1 MHIKKME
8 RGAVVPRALGVF
20 QLTVSLA
27 ALRSEPVSNLALVLQ
42 VEVPGLFFAVGIL
55 DVEGDDGLGLFEGVL
70 AVSLVGLER
79 LVDDVEGGGR
89 GVGICRLLVPGERK
103 RRHEYASI
111 PFLRDMVD
119 VVVKKQNASR

>member
-1 MHIKKME
+1 ME
-8 RGAVVPRALGVF
+8 KDVVVPFALGVS

-27 ALRSEPVSNLALVLQ
+27 ALGGEPVSNLALVLQ

-55 DVEGDDGLGLFEGVL
+55 DVECDDGLGLLEGVL

-103 RRHEYASI
+103 RS
-111 PFLRDMVD
+111 
-119 VVVKKQNASR
+119 KT